1 MAAPI
6 ALLVA
11 AMVHRCHQE
20 PIALLVAAA
29 TVQREVITV
38 AAHIALLAEAMAHQ
52 VAHTVMET
60 MRHLTARQVAMIREV
75 MARRVMAPQV
85 ATAQES
91 TADWTL
97 LQKLENERWCQTHPW
112 Q

>member
-1 MAAPI
+1 VMTVAAPI
-6 ALLVA
+6 ALLV
-11 AMVHRCHQE
+11 V
-20 PIALLVAAA
+20 A
-29 TVQREVITV
+29 TVQAEVITV
-38 AAHIALLAEAMAHQ
+38 TAHIALLAEAMAHQ
-52 VAHTVMET
+52 VVQTVMET
-60 MRHLTARQVAMIREV
+60 MPHLMVQQVAMIREV

-97 LQKLENERWCQTHPW
+97 SQKLENEPWCQTRPW